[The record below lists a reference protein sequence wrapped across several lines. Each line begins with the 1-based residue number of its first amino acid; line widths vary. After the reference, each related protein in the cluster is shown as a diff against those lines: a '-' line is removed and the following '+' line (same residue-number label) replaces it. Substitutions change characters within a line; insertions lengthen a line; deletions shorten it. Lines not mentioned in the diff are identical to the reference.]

1 MDVDWAGLIDRQQA
15 RYADGL
21 ARLPED
27 PDARQ
32 KQLVRVANAALGCG
46 LALLM
51 SGREDEAR
59 RWLLDAAVRYRESWE
74 DAPPGS
80 WGRLI
85 GAVKMR
91 LVAGDARGLELDAR
105 WAMAQGPDR
114 AESPIGRYAATL
126 ALLALGDDA
135 AAASLADGLVTD
147 GDDRFPAAV
156 AEALAGLAHGDAARY
171 GAGVRGVVA
180 SFEQRDAYLEDV
192 PIADTALVLELLAAP
207 RGLAQRLASE
217 LLPAG

>member
-1 MDVDWAGLIDRQQA
+1 MSVDWDGLIERQTA
-15 RYADGL
+15 RYVDGL
-21 ARLPED
+21 TTLPED
-27 PDARQ
+27 ADARQ

-51 SGREDEAR
+51 TGRGVDAR
-59 RWLLDAAVRYRESWE
+59 RWLLDAAVHYRESWE
-74 DAPPGS
+74 DAPAGS

-91 LVAGDARGLELDAR
+91 LIAEDARGVELDAR
-105 WAMAQGPDR
+105 WAMRQEPDR

-135 AAASLADGLVTD
+135 AAAPVADGLVAD
-147 GDDRFPAAV
+147 GAERFPADV
-156 AEALAGLAHGDAARY
+156 AEALAGLAHGDAERY
-171 GAGVRGVVA
+171 AAGVRGVVA

-192 PIADTALVLELLAAP
+192 PIADTALVLELLAGP
-207 RGLAQRLASE
+207 RGLAQRPASA
-217 LLPAG
+217 LLPSA